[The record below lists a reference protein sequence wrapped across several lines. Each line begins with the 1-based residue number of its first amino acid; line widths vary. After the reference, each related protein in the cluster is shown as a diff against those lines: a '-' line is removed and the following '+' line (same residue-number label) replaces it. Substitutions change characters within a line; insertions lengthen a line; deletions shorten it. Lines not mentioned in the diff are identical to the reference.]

1 MAKYTGPRHRLCRRE
16 GVRMCNA
23 KKCPLDRKGAQPPGQ
38 HGRKFAGR
46 VSDYGTQLREKQK
59 VKRIYG
65 VLEKQFRRY
74 YNQALKT
81 ESNTGLRLLQLL
93 ETRLDNIVFRS
104 QFAPS
109 RRTARQLVN
118 HGHVLVDG
126 QKVTIPSF
134 QLKPGQTITL
144 KPKTLK
150 LDLVTDSL
158 NSKDKPPT
166 WIKRKATVSQLDRLP
181 DRDDLSQDINEQ
193 LIIEFY
199 SR

>member
-65 VLEKQFRRY
+65 VLEKRFRRY

-134 QLKPGQTITL
+134 QLKPGQTITI

-150 LDLVTDSL
+150 LDLVTESL
-158 NSKDKPPT
+158 NSKDKPPA

>member
-74 YNQALKT
+74 YNRALKT

-104 QFAPS
+104 QFTPS

-150 LDLVTDSL
+150 LDLVTESL

>member
-46 VSDYGTQLREKQK
+46 VSGYGTQLREKQK

-74 YNQALKT
+74 YNRALKT

>member
-1 MAKYTGPRHRLCRRE
+1 MARYAGPKHRLCRRE
-16 GVRMCNA
+16 GVRMCES

-38 HGRKFAGR
+38 HGKKFGGR
-46 VSDYGTQLREKQK
+46 VSDYGVQLREKQK

-74 YNQALKT
+74 YNQAIKD
-81 ESNTGLRLLQLL
+81 ESNTGLKLLQLL
-93 ETRLDNIVFRS
+93 ETRLDNLVFRA
-104 QFAPS
+104 QLAPS

-126 QKVTIPSF
+126 KKVNIPSF
-134 QLKPGQTITL
+134 QVSPDQTITL
-144 KPKTLK
+144 KPKSLK
-150 LDLVTDSL
+150 IPDVIEALE
-158 NSKDKPPT
+158 NKDKPPV
-166 WIKRKATVSQLDRLP
+166 WIKRKATVSKLERLP
-181 DRDDLSQDINEQ
+181 AREDLSQEINEQ

>member
-1 MAKYTGPRHRLCRRE
+1 
-16 GVRMCNA
+16 MCNA

-46 VSDYGTQLREKQK
+46 VSGYGTQLREKQK

-74 YNQALKT
+74 YNRALKT

>member
-1 MAKYTGPRHRLCRRE
+1 MAKYTGPKHRLCRRE
-16 GVRMCNA
+16 GVRMCNS

-46 VSDYGTQLREKQK
+46 VSDYGVQLREKQK

-65 VLEKQFRRY
+65 VLEQQFRRY
-74 YNQALKT
+74 YNQALKA
-81 ESNTGLRLLQLL
+81 ESNTGLKLLQLL
-93 ETRLDNIVFRS
+93 ETRLDNLVYRS

-109 RRTARQLVN
+109 RRTARQLVS

-126 QKVTIPSF
+126 RKLNIPSY
-134 QLKPGQTITL
+134 QIKPGQTITL

-150 LDLVTDSL
+150 LPLINETL
-158 NSKDKPPT
+158 EGKDKPPS
-166 WIKRKATVSQLDRLP
+166 WIKRKAVVSQLVRFP
-181 DRDDLSQDINEQ
+181 ERDDLSQDINEQ